1 MRSILRRLLLVFLA
15 CIAVEA
21 VAAPPSATPV
31 EVVNRRMQLYN
42 SHDVEAMLS
51 LYSPDATVFTYPDFP
66 LGKGKEHLRKVF
78 GEIFSDTGVRV
89 RIERQISIDRY
100 VINEE
105 LVSYAGKPTKYV
117 SIYEVRDGLIA
128 SVRFVRN

>member
-1 MRSILRRLLLVFLA
+1 MRRS
-15 CIAVEA
+15 
-21 VAAPPSATPV
+21 
-31 EVVNRRMQLYN
+31 
-42 SHDVEAMLS
+42 SHTLDV
-51 LYSPDATVFTYPDFP
+51 P